1 MSRELTIQETAERSL
16 IKTYRKSLWNPF
28 IAAVKRYELV
38 EPGDRI
44 AVCISG
50 GKDSMVLA
58 KLMQELQRHTEQ
70 PFELTFLVM
79 DPGYNPANRALIL
92 ENAEKLGIP
101 VQIFESDIFDVTVQ
115 VEKNP
120 CYLCARMRRGF
131 LYAKAQEL
139 GCNKIA
145 LGHHF
150 SDVVE
155 TTLLGLFYGAQLQA
169 MPPKL
174 KSRNFPGMELIRP
187 LYCVHEDAIIAWK
200 NYNHLRFLQCACRF
214 TEARDASGDGVGESK
229 RQEMKVLLRQLK
241 KTNPNIEKSIF
252 RAIHGVQLDTFPGF
266 KQIFESDIFDVTV
279 QVEKNPCYL
288 CARMRRGFLYA
299 KAQELGCN
307 KIALGHHFSDVVETT
322 LLGLFYGAQL
332 QAMPPK
338 LKSRNFPGMELIRP
352 LYCVHEDAI
361 IAWKNYNHLRF
372 LQCACRFTEARDAS
386 GDGVGESKRQEMK
399 VLLRQLKKTNPN
411 IEKSIFRAIHGVQLD
426 TFPGFKYR
434 GKAYS
439 FLDDYDGTAG
449 FLQP

>member
-1 MSRELTIQETAERSL
+1 MSRELTAQEIAERSL

-187 LYCVHEDAIIAWK
+187 MYCIHEDHIIAWK
-200 NYNHLRFLQCACRF
+200 NYNHLEFIQCACRL
-214 TEARDASGDGVGESK
+214 TAQRDEAEDGIGPSK
-229 RQEMKVLLRQLK
+229 RQEMKELLRTLR
-241 KTNPNIEKSIF
+241 KTNPNVEKSIF
-252 RAIHGVQLDTFPGF
+252 RAIHGVQLDTFPG
-266 KQIFESDIFDVTV
+266 
-279 QVEKNPCYL
+279 Y
-288 CARMRRGFLYA
+288 
-299 KAQELGCN
+299 
-307 KIALGHHFSDVVETT
+307 
-322 LLGLFYGAQL
+322 
-332 QAMPPK
+332 
-338 LKSRNFPGMELIRP
+338 
-352 LYCVHEDAI
+352 
-361 IAWKNYNHLRF
+361 
-372 LQCACRFTEARDAS
+372 
-386 GDGVGESKRQEMK
+386 
-399 VLLRQLKKTNPN
+399 
-411 IEKSIFRAIHGVQLD
+411 
-426 TFPGFKYR
+426 KYR
-434 GKAYS
+434 GIAHS
-439 FLDDYDGTAG
+439 FLETYDRREDPILPGTEKEA
-449 FLQP
+449 